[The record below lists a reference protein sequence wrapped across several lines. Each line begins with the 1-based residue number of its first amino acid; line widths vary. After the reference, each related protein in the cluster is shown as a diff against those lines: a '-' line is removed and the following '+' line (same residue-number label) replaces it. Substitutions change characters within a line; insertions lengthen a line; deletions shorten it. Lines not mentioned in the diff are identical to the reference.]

1 MSYNP
6 TVISELTSKKKSND
20 SFIEDL
26 TNLLSDSNQR
36 NISKRREKG
45 FLELNDNLISKLDE
59 VYKQKNGIFNGVL
72 PLLTVGTLPY
82 LLNAINNDEDVFN
95 VIRDFIA
102 DKVEFN
108 QEEYSKEKLMKM
120 TKEEILKLK
129 ENPLFT
135 NYVLKYNLTSQTAM
149 IYLINKIIKD
159 KYNSTLEN
167 FNANVLKQTLSSL
180 NTLSTLK
187 LIQWNNGSVVKF
199 GLTKYIDPLVS
210 IIVLLIISAALLGL
224 GAIAYVRNNNL

>member
-1 MSYNP
+1 
-6 TVISELTSKKKSND
+6 
-20 SFIEDL
+20 
-26 TNLLSDSNQR
+26 
-36 NISKRREKG
+36 
-45 FLELNDNLISKLDE
+45 
-59 VYKQKNGIFNGVL
+59 
-72 PLLTVGTLPY
+72 
-82 LLNAINNDEDVFN
+82 
-95 VIRDFIA
+95 
-102 DKVEFN
+102 
-108 QEEYSKEKLMKM
+108 M

-210 IIVLLIISAALLGL
+210 IIVLLIISTALLGL

>member
-1 MSYNP
+1 M
-6 TVISELTSKKKSND
+6 
-20 SFIEDL
+20 
-26 TNLLSDSNQR
+26 
-36 NISKRREKG
+36 
-45 FLELNDNLISKLDE
+45 ISKLDE